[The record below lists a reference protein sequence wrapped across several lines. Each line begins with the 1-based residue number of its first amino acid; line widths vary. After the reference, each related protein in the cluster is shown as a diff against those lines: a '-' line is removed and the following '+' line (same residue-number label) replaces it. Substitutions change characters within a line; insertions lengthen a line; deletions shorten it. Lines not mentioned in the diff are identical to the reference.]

1 MKTNE
6 EHEHDSSLNVKNN
19 LHWNKLQWPVSAV
32 FYLSIFLKLNLNSIE
47 TETSKNWNQFTVTE
61 NLYNHSHKKRKD
73 SLETRVA
80 LI

>member
-32 FYLSIFLKLNLNSIE
+32 FHLSIFLKLNSIE